1 VEIIAMQKTKLA
13 VVIASML
20 LGAAAAQAE
29 RWIGGSADSDG
40 DGQLSQAEMAQV
52 APSLSANFTAMDVN
66 NDKKLTRDEF
76 TVWHD
81 SLRVKIDADQPAGSA
96 AAARAD
102 ADTGSNPNVGAA
114 GSNVDKKSSSGSYY
128 PNSAGIVGD
137 DPAKPTST
145 AVPPDIKDK
154 TTNKDSGP
162 ADQWMD
168 SGVDTD
174 GDGSLSQAELTKVSP
189 TLSAS
194 FTDMDVDNDQ
204 KVTLD
209 EFRSWHESL
218 KTRMIAE

>member
-1 VEIIAMQKTKLA
+1 
-13 VVIASML
+13 ML

-29 RWIGGSADSDG
+29 RWIGGGADSDS

-52 APSLSANFTAMDVN
+52 APSLSANFAAMDVN

-81 SLRVKIDADQPAGSA
+81 SLKTRIGADKSAESA
-96 AAARAD
+96 AAPQAD
-102 ADTGSNPNVGAA
+102 ADTGRNPAVGAA
-114 GSNVDKKSSSGSYY
+114 RSNVDKKSSSGSYY
-128 PNSAGIVGD
+128 PNAAGTVGD
-137 DPAKPTST
+137 DPAEPTST
-145 AVPPDIKDK
+145 AVPPDTKVK
-154 TTNKDSGP
+154 TTDQDSGP
-162 ADQWMD
+162 AGPWMD

-174 GDGSLSQAELTKVSP
+174 RDGLLSQAELTKVSP

-204 KVTLD
+204 KVTLG

-218 KTRMIAE
+218 KTRMTAD